1 MQEHFYA
8 LYVFTVQSN
17 VGVTTT
23 PPLLVDFEDL
33 PYPQGRSYT
42 PRFCIKMTAQDARA
56 VIKNH
61 FA

>member
-1 MQEHFYA
+1 MQEHFNV

-17 VGVTTT
+17 GGVA

-33 PYPQGRSYT
+33 PYPRGRSYT
-42 PRFCIKMTAQDARA
+42 LCFCINMTAKDARTTME
-56 VIKNH
+56 NH